1 MRDGG
6 AVLRLPAARQIA
18 DRRLALLFDARVRQA
33 LLPEKGSPPRVYAP
47 RASLP
52 KHDPQTLAN
61 HRNDL
66 KNGPGRTKPARDA
79 HRSKQAGGPQ
89 CVVKGNLRVIL
100 TLVIHVKGQ
109 IRFTVLLDGSL
120 EFRCRDLHETRF
132 GETSSLKNPIE
143 GDRNSPQA
151 SLKISSAVGDSL
163 AGQIDPLLARI
174 EDHRF
179 HGRNYAH
186 RASAQDSPVSGSTLV
201 TRTRPKSSALISRL
215 ESSNVR
221 TRLKRPKSA
230 QHPPEMSACRFEEL
244 SNEKCWCEP
253 GRRRLARAH
262 ASYPD
267 SFQSRRPN
275 SRQRSS
281 QRSSAQC
288 VWFSAQ
294 YRRPAQSC
302 ARGGQ
307 PRPQFP

>member
-109 IRFTVLLDGSL
+109 IRFTVLLMAALSSGA
-120 EFRCRDLHETRF
+120 
-132 GETSSLKNPIE
+132 GTSTKRVRGDFLAQKRIE
-143 GDRNSPQA
+143 A
-151 SLKISSAVGDSL
+151 SKLTPGILKISSAV
-163 AGQIDPLLARI
+163 AIP
-174 EDHRF
+174 EDR
-179 HGRNYAH
+179 
-186 RASAQDSPVSGSTLV
+186 
-201 TRTRPKSSALISRL
+201 
-215 ESSNVR
+215 
-221 TRLKRPKSA
+221 
-230 QHPPEMSACRFEEL
+230 
-244 SNEKCWCEP
+244 
-253 GRRRLARAH
+253 
-262 ASYPD
+262 
-267 SFQSRRPN
+267 
-275 SRQRSS
+275 
-281 QRSSAQC
+281 
-288 VWFSAQ
+288 
-294 YRRPAQSC
+294 
-302 ARGGQ
+302 
-307 PRPQFP
+307 